1 MSVQENLEMGAY
13 TRSDSRV
20 RADIERLYAEF
31 EILGQRRGVLAGNLS
46 GGEQQLLEMAM
57 ALTVTP
63 RVILLD
69 EPSLGLSP
77 SMQEQVFGAIRQLR
91 DLGTTVLMVEQ
102 NAVQALRI
110 AERGIVLE
118 LGRVKYDG
126 TGTTM
131 LDNPDVRRAYLG
143 LPA

>member
-1 MSVQENLEMGAY
+1 
-13 TRSDSRV
+13 
-20 RADIERLYAEF
+20 
-31 EILGQRRGVLAGNLS
+31 
-46 GGEQQLLEMAM
+46 
-57 ALTVTP
+57 
-63 RVILLD
+63 
-69 EPSLGLSP
+69 
-77 SMQEQVFGAIRQLR
+77 
-91 DLGTTVLMVEQ
+91 MVEQ